1 MDDCKVIAITNQK
14 GGVGKTTT
22 TVNLGIGLARQ
33 GKKVLMIDAD
43 PQASFQIYNPEGELV
58 TMTYTYPEVTVIDTF
73 YTTSDG
79 TLITPEKLAYGKG
92 YSLVEVQAPYGYV
105 LDATPISFDVDED
118 NSTEEGEITLIVVEK
133 TNAPQ
138 KGIVS
143 ILKTGEVFASVIQ
156 NGDLYTPVYEVK
168 GLAGAVYEITA
179 AEDVVT
185 PDGTVRYTAGTLVDT
200 ITTDDSGLARSG
212 ELYLGKYQITETSAP
227 YGMVLN
233 TEPQTVELVY
243 TEQNGGED
251 GSTGDGTDTTGIGTP
266 DSDAVLSDEEM
277 VAEEAAKAYEKY
289 GALYE
294 QNNDFVGWIQ
304 IDGTNINY
312 PVMQTPDNPDYYLK
326 HSFENTW
333 SDYGVPYLDE
343 ACVIGQSNNLVIYGH
358 HMSNG
363 SMFCDLELYSDPA
376 FCMEHP
382 VIRFDTLSSLF
393 DRCIL
398 GDERDPF
405 QD

>member
-1 MDDCKVIAITNQK
+1 MNRKRII
-14 GGVGKTTT
+14 
-22 TVNLGIGLARQ
+22 GICLIIVFSVSAVVSGRLFWKEYR
-33 GKKVLMIDAD
+33 DAK
-43 PQASFQIYNPEGELV
+43 AS
-58 TMTYTYPEVTVIDTF
+58 
-73 YTTSDG
+73 
-79 TLITPEKLAYGKG
+79 
-92 YSLVEVQAPYGYV
+92 
-105 LDATPISFDVDED
+105 
-118 NSTEEGEITLIVVEK
+118 EE
-133 TNAPQ
+133 AF
-138 KGIVS
+138 S
-143 ILKTGEVFASVIQ
+143 S
-156 NGDLYTPVYEVK
+156 
-168 GLAGAVYEITA
+168 LAG
-179 AEDVVT
+179 
-185 PDGTVRYTAGTLVDT
+185 LVQD
-200 ITTDDSGLARSG
+200 
-212 ELYLGKYQITETSAP
+212 
-227 YGMVLN
+227 
-233 TEPQTVELVY
+233 

-251 GSTGDGTDTTGIGTP
+251 GSTGDCTDTTGIGTP

-376 FCMEHP
+376 FCMDHP
-382 VIRFDTLSSLF
+382 VIRFDTLTSFGEYEVIAVFRYNTNQETFRYDREVNMDEGRFSWFIEQVHARELF
-393 DRCIL
+393 STGKDASF
-398 GDERDPF
+398 GDQLLTLSTCEYTYKNGRLVVVARKVV
-405 QD
+405 Q

>member
-1 MDDCKVIAITNQK
+1 MNRKRII
-14 GGVGKTTT
+14 
-22 TVNLGIGLARQ
+22 GIC
-33 GKKVLMIDAD
+33 
-43 PQASFQIYNPEGELV
+43 
-58 TMTYTYPEVTVIDTF
+58 
-73 YTTSDG
+73 
-79 TLITPEKLAYGKG
+79 LI
-92 YSLVEVQAPYGYV
+92 
-105 LDATPISFDVDED
+105 
-118 NSTEEGEITLIVVEK
+118 IVFSVS
-133 TNAPQ
+133 A
-138 KGIVS
+138 IVS
-143 ILKTGEVFASVIQ
+143 GRLFWKEYRDAKAS
-156 NGDLYTPVYEVK
+156 EEAFSS
-168 GLAGAVYEITA
+168 LAG
-179 AEDVVT
+179 
-185 PDGTVRYTAGTLVDT
+185 LVQD
-200 ITTDDSGLARSG
+200 
-212 ELYLGKYQITETSAP
+212 
-227 YGMVLN
+227 
-233 TEPQTVELVY
+233 

-382 VIRFDTLSSLF
+382 VIRFDTLSSFGEYEVIAVFRYNTNQETFRYDREVNMDETRFSWFMEQVHARELF
-393 DRCIL
+393 STGKDASF
-398 GDERDPF
+398 GDQMLTLSTCEYTYKNGRLVVVARKVV
-405 QD
+405 Q

>member
-1 MDDCKVIAITNQK
+1 MNRKRII
-14 GGVGKTTT
+14 
-22 TVNLGIGLARQ
+22 GIC
-33 GKKVLMIDAD
+33 
-43 PQASFQIYNPEGELV
+43 
-58 TMTYTYPEVTVIDTF
+58 
-73 YTTSDG
+73 
-79 TLITPEKLAYGKG
+79 LI
-92 YSLVEVQAPYGYV
+92 
-105 LDATPISFDVDED
+105 
-118 NSTEEGEITLIVVEK
+118 IVFSVS
-133 TNAPQ
+133 A
-138 KGIVS
+138 IVS
-143 ILKTGEVFASVIQ
+143 GRLFWKEYRDAKASEE
-156 NGDLYTPVYEVK
+156 TFSS
-168 GLAGAVYEITA
+168 LAG
-179 AEDVVT
+179 
-185 PDGTVRYTAGTLVDT
+185 LVQD
-200 ITTDDSGLARSG
+200 
-212 ELYLGKYQITETSAP
+212 
-227 YGMVLN
+227 
-233 TEPQTVELVY
+233 

-382 VIRFDTLSSLF
+382 VIRFDTLSSFGEYEVIAVFRYNTNQETFRYDREVNMDETRFSWFMEQVHARELF
-393 DRCIL
+393 STGKDASF
-398 GDERDPF
+398 GDQMLTLSTCEYTYKNGRLVVVARKVV
-405 QD
+405 Q

>member
-1 MDDCKVIAITNQK
+1 MNRKRII
-14 GGVGKTTT
+14 
-22 TVNLGIGLARQ
+22 GIC
-33 GKKVLMIDAD
+33 
-43 PQASFQIYNPEGELV
+43 
-58 TMTYTYPEVTVIDTF
+58 
-73 YTTSDG
+73 
-79 TLITPEKLAYGKG
+79 LI
-92 YSLVEVQAPYGYV
+92 
-105 LDATPISFDVDED
+105 
-118 NSTEEGEITLIVVEK
+118 IVFSVS
-133 TNAPQ
+133 A
-138 KGIVS
+138 IVS
-143 ILKTGEVFASVIQ
+143 GRLFWKEYRDAKASEE
-156 NGDLYTPVYEVK
+156 TFSS
-168 GLAGAVYEITA
+168 LAG
-179 AEDVVT
+179 
-185 PDGTVRYTAGTLVDT
+185 LVQD
-200 ITTDDSGLARSG
+200 
-212 ELYLGKYQITETSAP
+212 
-227 YGMVLN
+227 
-233 TEPQTVELVY
+233 

-376 FCMEHP
+376 FCMDHP
-382 VIRFDTLSSLF
+382 VIRFDTLSSFGEYEVIAVFRYNTNQETFRYDREVNMDETRFSWFMEQVHARELF
-393 DRCIL
+393 STGKDASF
-398 GDERDPF
+398 GDQLLTLSTCEYTYKNGRLVVVARKVV
-405 QD
+405 Q

>member
-1 MDDCKVIAITNQK
+1 MNRKRII
-14 GGVGKTTT
+14 
-22 TVNLGIGLARQ
+22 GIC
-33 GKKVLMIDAD
+33 
-43 PQASFQIYNPEGELV
+43 
-58 TMTYTYPEVTVIDTF
+58 
-73 YTTSDG
+73 
-79 TLITPEKLAYGKG
+79 LI
-92 YSLVEVQAPYGYV
+92 
-105 LDATPISFDVDED
+105 
-118 NSTEEGEITLIVVEK
+118 IVFSVS
-133 TNAPQ
+133 A
-138 KGIVS
+138 IVS
-143 ILKTGEVFASVIQ
+143 GRLFWKEYRDAKASEE
-156 NGDLYTPVYEVK
+156 TFSS
-168 GLAGAVYEITA
+168 LAG
-179 AEDVVT
+179 
-185 PDGTVRYTAGTLVDT
+185 LVQD
-200 ITTDDSGLARSG
+200 
-212 ELYLGKYQITETSAP
+212 
-227 YGMVLN
+227 
-233 TEPQTVELVY
+233 

-376 FCMEHP
+376 FCMDHP
-382 VIRFDTLSSLF
+382 VIRFDTLSSFGEYEVIAVFRYNTNQETFRYDREVNMDETRFSWFMEQVHARELF
-393 DRCIL
+393 STGKDASF
-398 GDERDPF
+398 GDQMLTLSTCEYTYKNGRLVVVARKVV
-405 QD
+405 Q

>member
-1 MDDCKVIAITNQK
+1 MNRKRII
-14 GGVGKTTT
+14 
-22 TVNLGIGLARQ
+22 GIC
-33 GKKVLMIDAD
+33 
-43 PQASFQIYNPEGELV
+43 
-58 TMTYTYPEVTVIDTF
+58 
-73 YTTSDG
+73 
-79 TLITPEKLAYGKG
+79 LI
-92 YSLVEVQAPYGYV
+92 
-105 LDATPISFDVDED
+105 
-118 NSTEEGEITLIVVEK
+118 IVFSVS
-133 TNAPQ
+133 A
-138 KGIVS
+138 IVS
-143 ILKTGEVFASVIQ
+143 GRLFWKEYRDAKASEEVFSS
-156 NGDLYTPVYEVK
+156 
-168 GLAGAVYEITA
+168 LAG
-179 AEDVVT
+179 
-185 PDGTVRYTAGTLVDT
+185 LVQD
-200 ITTDDSGLARSG
+200 
-212 ELYLGKYQITETSAP
+212 
-227 YGMVLN
+227 
-233 TEPQTVELVY
+233 

-326 HSFENTW
+326 HSFEKTW

-376 FCMEHP
+376 FCMDHP
-382 VIRFDTLSSLF
+382 VIRFDTLTSFGEYEVIAVFRYNTNQETFRYDREVNMDETRFSWFMEQVHARELF
-393 DRCIL
+393 STGKDASF
-398 GDERDPF
+398 GDQLLTLSTCEYTYKNGRLVVVARKVV
-405 QD
+405 Q

>member
-1 MDDCKVIAITNQK
+1 MNRKRII
-14 GGVGKTTT
+14 
-22 TVNLGIGLARQ
+22 GIC
-33 GKKVLMIDAD
+33 
-43 PQASFQIYNPEGELV
+43 
-58 TMTYTYPEVTVIDTF
+58 
-73 YTTSDG
+73 
-79 TLITPEKLAYGKG
+79 LI
-92 YSLVEVQAPYGYV
+92 
-105 LDATPISFDVDED
+105 
-118 NSTEEGEITLIVVEK
+118 IVFSVS
-133 TNAPQ
+133 A
-138 KGIVS
+138 IVS
-143 ILKTGEVFASVIQ
+143 GRLFWKEYRDAKASEE
-156 NGDLYTPVYEVK
+156 TFSS
-168 GLAGAVYEITA
+168 LAG
-179 AEDVVT
+179 
-185 PDGTVRYTAGTLVDT
+185 LVQD
-200 ITTDDSGLARSG
+200 
-212 ELYLGKYQITETSAP
+212 
-227 YGMVLN
+227 
-233 TEPQTVELVY
+233 

-304 IDGTNINY
+304 IDGTKINY

-382 VIRFDTLSSLF
+382 VIRFDTLSSFGEYEVIAVFRYNTNQETFRYDREVNMDEGRFSWFIEQVHARELF
-393 DRCIL
+393 STGKDASF
-398 GDERDPF
+398 GDQLLTLSTCEYTYKNGRLVVVARKVV
-405 QD
+405 Q

>member
-1 MDDCKVIAITNQK
+1 MNRKRII
-14 GGVGKTTT
+14 
-22 TVNLGIGLARQ
+22 GIC
-33 GKKVLMIDAD
+33 
-43 PQASFQIYNPEGELV
+43 
-58 TMTYTYPEVTVIDTF
+58 
-73 YTTSDG
+73 
-79 TLITPEKLAYGKG
+79 LI
-92 YSLVEVQAPYGYV
+92 
-105 LDATPISFDVDED
+105 
-118 NSTEEGEITLIVVEK
+118 IVFSVS
-133 TNAPQ
+133 A
-138 KGIVS
+138 IVS
-143 ILKTGEVFASVIQ
+143 GRLFWKEYRDAKASEE
-156 NGDLYTPVYEVK
+156 TFSS
-168 GLAGAVYEITA
+168 LAG
-179 AEDVVT
+179 
-185 PDGTVRYTAGTLVDT
+185 LVQD
-200 ITTDDSGLARSG
+200 
-212 ELYLGKYQITETSAP
+212 
-227 YGMVLN
+227 
-233 TEPQTVELVY
+233 

-326 HSFENTW
+326 HSFDNTW

-376 FCMEHP
+376 FCMDHP
-382 VIRFDTLSSLF
+382 VIRFDTLSSFGEYEVIAVFRYNTNQETFRYDREVNMDETRFSCFMEQVHARELF
-393 DRCIL
+393 STGKDASF
-398 GDERDPF
+398 GDQMLTLSTCEYTYKNGRLVVVARKVV
-405 QD
+405 Q